1 LLVDSWKESCPAT
14 AEAAVDDDG
23 GDGWRLA
30 AGGDGGHGRGV
41 GWGRVKI
48 KSTVVVGA
56 RRCGRYHTT
65 WRTNKPTGKPTKI

>member
-1 LLVDSWKESCPAT
+1 MVDSWKESCPAT

-56 RRCGRYHTT
+56 GRAALREIPYNME
-65 WRTNKPTGKPTKI
+65 NKQTYR